1 MGTVGA
7 LTDSGRGRRV
17 RWRLGA
23 GLVALGL
30 TAGCSSHSNGSA
42 GKPNGIGGQSV
53 DRVFTRVDKAL
64 DATSV
69 HTKQV
74 SGGRKLA
81 DVHAIHGGDR
91 CTGLLTDDTGYAWH
105 FITLGERIWVTP
117 ERRSAKLADG
127 TGAQVEPGRY
137 LPVEVSSPGFA
148 GTLAQHTSGGC
159 HMRFSTLKQQH
170 VVVTKG
176 AESRMDGR
184 PVLAVNAE
192 QGDVKSTVYLATTGD
207 PVPLRVVG
215 RAGKESFTTTWEDYG
230 VAPTISAP
238 PKSKTLPPLT

>member
-1 MGTVGA
+1 M
-7 LTDSGRGRRV
+7 